1 MSTLAQRFGAWVPGF
16 VLRRLMG
23 VETAIEEAVSELAES
38 TADGSRVLDAGS
50 GEGRHRAAFT
60 GRRYVGV
67 DLAVG
72 DAAWDYSQLDVTGD
86 LSQLPFKDESF
97 DAALNVVVLEHT
109 RDPQAVI
116 NEIARVLRPSGR
128 FLLVAPQQWEVHQ
141 QPNDF
146 FRFTRYGVELLLE
159 RAGLRV
165 ESLEPTGGHFTL
177 LARRMVGSLNFFQG
191 GLRWLLFPLVAVVV
205 ALPALILPAFDSL
218 DSEKDTTLAY
228 RCFARKS

>member
-23 VETAIEEAVSELAES
+23 VETAIEAAVSELAQS

-72 DAAWDYSQLDVTGD
+72 DAAWDYSELDVTGD

-109 RDPQAVI
+109 RDPPICA
-116 NEIARVLRPSGR
+116 G
-128 FLLVAPQQWEVHQ
+128 
-141 QPNDF
+141 
-146 FRFTRYGVELLLE
+146 LLLKFGFTCLAHLTGLAFLPIV
-159 RAGLRV
+159 RA
-165 ESLEPTGGHFTL
+165 SH
-177 LARRMVGSLNFFQG
+177 ARLKF
-191 GLRWLLFPLVAVVV
+191 VAR
-205 ALPALILPAFDSL
+205 PW
-218 DSEKDTTLAY
+218 
-228 RCFARKS
+228 